1 VENDAAETTAAQRVG
16 VLAIRGSSLRAA
28 INVNA
33 QLASDLDVQP
43 HVPRDRGEGVTD
55 GCSFQSDEWNQRR
68 FKPNGEHERNRRCM
82 CDDRLVPREAEQR
95 ADRTCHNG
103 HEGPGRQDSKDA
115 AAAAKL

>member
-1 VENDAAETTAAQRVG
+1 
-16 VLAIRGSSLRAA
+16 
-28 INVNA
+28 
-33 QLASDLDVQP
+33 
-43 HVPRDRGEGVTD
+43 
-55 GCSFQSDEWNQRR
+55 
-68 FKPNGEHERNRRCM
+68 M